1 MTKKF
6 TKTMVAAVLA
16 SGAGTA
22 VALDDISAN
31 VALGTDYIFRGVSQT
46 DSGPAISGGFDW
58 AYDTGWNGLSLY
70 AGTWGSNIDPQ
81 FFGGDSKPSMELD
94 GYLGLSGSLGEIGYD
109 VGWLRYFYP
118 GGGFNDT
125 SEWHIGGSWRWFGA
139 TYYYS
144 KDWFGTGGDSASR
157 IEGSFDYELPYG
169 IALTASVANNY
180 GDGIEDFFVDSYVDW
195 LVGVS
200 KPWLGVDWAF
210 TYTDT
215 NISQSDCGGQSLCDS
230 AFNVSVSKS
239 F

>member
-1 MTKKF
+1 MTNKF
-6 TKTMVAAVLA
+6 TKTLVAAVLA

-70 AGTWGSNIDPQ
+70 VGTWGSNIDPQ

-94 GYLGLSGSLGEIGYD
+94 GYLGLSGSMGEIGYD

-125 SEWHIGGSWRWFGA
+125 TEWHIGGSWKWFGA

-144 KDWFGTGGDSASR
+144 KDWFGTDDDSSR
-157 IEGSFDYELPYG
+157 IEGKFDYDLPYE
-169 IALTASVANNY
+169 IAFSATVGKNF
-180 GDGIEDFFVDSYVDW
+180 GDGTKDIVGSDYTDW
-195 LVGVS
+195 SLGVS
-200 KPWLGVDWAF
+200 KSYLGVDWGL

-215 NISQSDCGGQSLCDS
+215 NIDKTDCGDDSLCDTHYV
-230 AFNVSVSKS
+230 VSMSKS